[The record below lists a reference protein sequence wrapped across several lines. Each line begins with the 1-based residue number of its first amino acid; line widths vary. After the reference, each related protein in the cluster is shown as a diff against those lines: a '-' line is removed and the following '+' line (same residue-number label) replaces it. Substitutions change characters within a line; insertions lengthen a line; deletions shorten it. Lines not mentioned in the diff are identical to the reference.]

1 MHKQGSLM
9 TSVGVLTS
17 AYCQCSL
24 IATVG
29 IFNENDY
36 MWHVSR
42 LGAIS
47 LIIKS
52 KKFFWRKVVF
62 KNSTKI
68 KTLQH
73 VLIYFVIRPMVWF
86 QIVEHTTH

>member
-47 LIIKS
+47 LIIKCR
-52 KKFFWRKVVF
+52 KFLWRKVVF
-62 KNSTKI
+62 KKSTKI

-73 VLIYFVIRPMVWF
+73 VVKYFVIRLMVWF
-86 QIVEHTTH
+86 QIVEHTIY